1 MINSDMAIIPLQ
13 RLTHLKIR
21 RYACLLF
28 QYASWNMN
36 NDMWSITII
45 TEYNKTIDT
54 VRYES
59 CNEELLAS
67 ALRHTRYVSGDGTDH
82 KI

>member
-1 MINSDMAIIPLQ
+1 
-13 RLTHLKIR
+13 
-21 RYACLLF
+21 
-28 QYASWNMN
+28 MN